1 MIAARTAA
9 GWVAVALL
17 SAGFFQPVYAYDI
30 PPNDGLVTVATQPDV
45 AVITREQRNQIAAQL
60 EAYEQAT
67 SNQIAIVIIQ
77 SLHGEP
83 IEDVGIQIARKW
95 GVGSSK
101 NNGILILF
109 SYDDRQVR
117 MDVGYGLEGAVP
129 DIVAG
134 GIINEDM
141 IPHFRNGDYFG
152 GFNAAIDALEKHIG
166 GEYTADRY
174 AQSKSGVFSGAPLI
188 FLLILFQWI
197 VVILART
204 KSWWLGGIFGVVG
217 GIVLVVLYG
226 WWLSIPA
233 LSVLGFFLDFFVS
246 RNFHQR
252 GKTKWWAGGGWGPG
266 GRSGGGFGGSGGG
279 FGGFGG
285 GGFGGGGASGRW

>member
-1 MIAARTAA
+1 MTTVRLSF
-9 GWVAVALL
+9 GWTLALALAMVAP
-17 SAGFFQPVYAYDI
+17 SAHAFDI
-30 PPNDGLVTVATQPDV
+30 PPNDGLVTVSLDSGTSV
-45 AVITREQRNQIAAQL
+45 LTREQRDAIAAEL
-60 EAYEQAT
+60 EAYDRET
-67 SNQIAIVIIQ
+67 SNQIAIVIVQ
-77 SLHGEP
+77 SLQGEP
-83 IEDVGIQIARKW
+83 IEDVGLQIARKW

-141 IPHFRNGDYFG
+141 IPLFRDGDYAG
-152 GFNAAIDALEKHIG
+152 GFRAGIDALKKHIG

-174 AQSKSGVFSGAPLI
+174 SQTSSDGVSPYLI
-188 FLLILFQWI
+188 FIVFILFQWL
-197 VVILART
+197 LAVLGRT
-204 KSWWLGGIFGVVG
+204 KSWWLGGVLGGIG
-217 GIVLVVLYG
+217 GIVLVILFG
-226 WWLSIPA
+226 WWLTIPI
-233 LSVLGFFLDFFVS
+233 LIVLGALLDFIVS
-246 RNFHQR
+246 ANYHSR
-252 GKTKWWAGGGWGPG
+252 GRTSWWAGGGWGPG
-266 GRSGGGFGGSGGG
+266 GGRFGGGGGG